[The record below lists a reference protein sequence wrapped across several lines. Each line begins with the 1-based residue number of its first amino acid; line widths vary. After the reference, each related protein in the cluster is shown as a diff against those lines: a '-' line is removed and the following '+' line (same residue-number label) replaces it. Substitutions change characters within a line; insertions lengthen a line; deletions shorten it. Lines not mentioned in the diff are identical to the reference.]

1 MRACP
6 KCGQRIPS
14 SERYCPYCGHMKN
27 IPLPL
32 DAYELG
38 FIENFKHCVV
48 HKYAD
53 FEGRASRSE
62 YWHFM
67 LVYQLIIAIILFI
80 CAAIS
85 CVTPVS
91 GTTGVGLRFGSSF
104 YFVHWIYHTR
114 CSRCCSTFT

>member
-38 FIENFKHCVV
+38 FINTRILRGV
-48 HKYAD
+48 
-53 FEGRASRSE
+53 
-62 YWHFM
+62 
-67 LVYQLIIAIILFI
+67 LVAVNTGILCLCI
-80 CAAIS
+80 N
-85 CVTPVS
+85 
-91 GTTGVGLRFGSSF
+91 
-104 YFVHWIYHTR
+104 
-114 CSRCCSTFT
+114 